1 MDSKAMIESYVD
13 DVMRRLPGRQ
23 RKDVGLEL
31 HALLRD
37 ELKGREGDAGR
48 SADEAMTLDVL
59 RNFGAPDVVAERYR
73 DAGPVII
80 RGADARR
87 FTAWALGG
95 VAVQWVLSFWDM
107 VVAPKDDIE
116 FLSRLGHW
124 WVTAGLLSFWWPG
137 VLVTA
142 AIIGAFTQDTERASE
157 AWTPTKRAALDPD
170 RVNRG
175 TMAVTMTLYVF
186 AVLFGIALP
195 SILASLPEPVHGVLA
210 PDPGFIS
217 QRAPFVVLLWVLQ
230 FVVYVMAFRE
240 RRWSRLTHRLSLAIE
255 AAWVALLA
263 WFILGGPMMVTPA
276 ADSMAKFILVLTVL
290 PYLFDIGLKLR
301 RELIRIPTQPAV

>member
-1 MDSKAMIESYVD
+1 MDPKAMIESYVD
-13 DVMRRLPGRQ
+13 DVVRRLPGRQ
-23 RKDVGLEL
+23 RKDVGREL

-37 ELKGREGDAGR
+37 ELVGREGDSGR

-59 RNFGAPDVVAERYR
+59 QNFGAPDIVAERYR

-107 VVAPKDDIE
+107 VIAPKDNIE

-124 WVTAGLLSFWWPG
+124 WVTAGMLSFWWPG

-142 AIIGAFTQDTERASE
+142 AIIGAFTRDAQSPGI
-157 AWTPTKRAALDPD
+157 AWTPTQRAALDPD
-170 RVNRG
+170 RIRRG
-175 TMAVTMTLYVF
+175 SMAVTMTLYVF

-195 SILASLPEPVHGVLA
+195 SILGSLPEPVRSVLA

-217 QRAPFVVLLWVLQ
+217 QRAPFAVLLWVLQ

-240 RRWSRLTHRLSLAIE
+240 GRWSRLTHRLGLAVE
-255 AAWVALLA
+255 AAWVVLLA

-276 ADSMAKFILVLTVL
+276 ADSMAKFILALTVL
-290 PYLFDIGLKLR
+290 PYLFDIGVKLR
-301 RELIRIPTQPAV
+301 RELIRVPAST